1 MLEFSATNFT
11 NCHELVSSSSCKF
24 VQFVAKN
31 LLRKMKKRI
40 RQALILILL
49 AAAAAFVAPQAYWY
63 AEAQGPVPPGVRL
76 AGLDLGASDAATIDA
91 SLQYAFSQP
100 VAVYYDQKRLI
111 LQPREIGLRVKT
123 ADMLAAADAQTRG
136 LGRWRG
142 FVYHLMG
149 RVTPP
154 ITVTLQ
160 YAVDSG
166 ALATWLDDVAAQYDR
181 PPEPAHALPLIS
193 GKIPT
198 DTLPFVAGKPGLSL
212 AAQESVAGIMTALS
226 SADKRET
233 HLVLVETPA
242 PPPGIGALQE
252 LLSARAE
259 HWPGIATVFVRDIG
273 RGQEVNVNSDV
284 AFAGMSTMKLAILV
298 EVFRTL
304 DRPPNIEETKLLTQT
319 LGLSGNFS
327 ANLLLRVVGDGSA
340 QRGVETLTAS
350 MGKLGLVNTFKA
362 TPYDVEAQSFRI
374 TTPANSRTDLTTNP
388 DIHMQTTAR
397 EMGLLAEMIVQ
408 CSEGGGTLLAAYA
421 PDITQAECQKMIEII
436 ALNKLEALI
445 PGGLP
450 SGTRV
455 AHKHGYIN
463 DSHADVAI
471 VWGPAGPYALSI
483 FIFMPRWVLWELSD
497 GFMGEVSR
505 ATWDYFTWA
514 ASAQP

>member
-1 MLEFSATNFT
+1 MRRGFS
-11 NCHELVSSSSCKF
+11 S
-24 VQFVAKN
+24 
-31 LLRKMKKRI
+31 MKKQLRRI
-40 RQALILILL
+40 VLLLLVIVGAALIL
-49 AAAAAFVAPQAYWY
+49 PQAYWY
-63 AEAQGPVPPGVRL
+63 AEAQGPVASGVRL

-91 SLQYAFSQP
+91 SLQYAFTQP

-111 LQPREIGLRVKT
+111 LQPRELGLRVKT
-123 ADMLAAADAQTRG
+123 ADMLAAAAEQTQG

-142 FVYHLMG
+142 FVYHLLG

-160 YAVDSG
+160 YEMDSG
-166 ALATWLDDVAAQYDR
+166 ALAAWLADVAARYDR
-181 PPEPAHALPLIS
+181 PPEPAHALPLVN

-198 DTLPFVAGKPGLSL
+198 DVLPFVPGKPGLKL
-212 AAQESVAGIMTALS
+212 AMQESIPGIIAALS
-226 SADKRET
+226 SVSAREA
-233 HLVLVETPA
+233 HLVLVKTPA
-242 PPPGIGALQE
+242 LPPDISTLQE
-252 LLSARAE
+252 LLSARAAQ
-259 HWPGIATVFVRDIG
+259 WPGIATIFVRDIG
-273 RGQEVNVNSDV
+273 RGQEVNVDSQV
-284 AFAGMSTMKLAILV
+284 AFAGMSTMKIAILI
-298 EVFRTL
+298 EVFRHL

-340 QRGVETLTAS
+340 QRGAEVLTAS
-350 MGKLGLVNTFKA
+350 MRKLGLVNTFMA

-388 DIHMQTTAR
+388 DIHMQTTAK

-408 CSEGGGTLLAAYA
+408 CAAGGGNLLAAYY
-421 PDITQAECQKMIEII
+421 PDITQEECQKMIETIK
-436 ALNKLEALI
+436 LNKLEALI

-450 SGTRV
+450 AGTPV

-471 VWGPAGPYALSI
+471 VWGPSGPYILSI
-483 FIFMPRWVLWELSD
+483 YIYMPHWVLWELSN

-505 ATWDYFTWA
+505 ATWTYFTWVA
-514 ASAQP
+514 GQQP

>member
-1 MLEFSATNFT
+1 
-11 NCHELVSSSSCKF
+11 
-24 VQFVAKN
+24 
-31 LLRKMKKRI
+31 MKKRI

-49 AAAAAFVAPQAYWY
+49 AAVAAFVAPQAYWY

-181 PPEPAHALPLIS
+181 PPEPAHALPLVS

-212 AAQESVAGIMTALS
+212 AAQESVAGIMAALS

-298 EVFRTL
+298 EVFRHL

-340 QRGVETLTAS
+340 QAGVEVLTAS
-350 MGKLGLVNTFKA
+350 MRKLGLVNTFMA

-397 EMGLLAEMIVQ
+397 DMGLLAEMIVQ

-455 AHKHGYIN
+455 VHKHGYIN

-471 VWGPAGPYALSI
+471 VWGPSGPYVLSI
-483 FIFMPRWVLWELSD
+483 FIFMPRWVLWEFSD

-514 ASAQP
+514 AGAQP